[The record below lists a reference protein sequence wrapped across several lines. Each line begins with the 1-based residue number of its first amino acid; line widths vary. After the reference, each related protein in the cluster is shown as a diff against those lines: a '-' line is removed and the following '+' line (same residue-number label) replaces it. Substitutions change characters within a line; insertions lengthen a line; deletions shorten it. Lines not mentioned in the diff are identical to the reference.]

1 MIEPTMPKIV
11 LDEIRPKAGPL
22 KGLSLWLLALITGCF
37 CVFVLSLPVFPSED
51 GPIHLYFA
59 TVLGHLLSHSSPLYA
74 QYYYIHHLL
83 PPYSLHYYLLIV
95 LMKVVSATTAEKL
108 FVCLIMTNLAFGFR
122 YLATGIGQA
131 GEVLSLLIV
140 VLLFNWPLGMGFE
153 NFSLSLGMACWALGM
168 WARLRDPSI
177 TRPFRYRIRFVL
189 LLALM
194 TLTHPVP
201 VIFAVGFAIFDL
213 ALSTLASG
221 IWHALAGGWKRRLQD
236 MLTLFLGASCL
247 GYISFYTDNKRSI
260 AEAPHHLVPLAE
272 LIHYSKL
279 YGIAFFG
286 GSSAGVALYHYC
298 LYLVLLVGVVFALF
312 AAARQLRLRAWSMQ
326 LSWTAAFLL
335 FAPALCIL
343 PPDMNGSHFFAE
355 RLVIFIW
362 LAVLAAASGHSE
374 LSRNTSAAIAIA
386 ATLIAV
392 LVLSLGEAYL
402 RPQAQQL
409 AKLNAAPRIHQQVG
423 LLLPG
428 NVQQYD
434 FKQPLNFYP
443 MMWAG
448 TYYFRQ
454 SGSVLLNTPW
464 MDLPIMPLGA
474 RPPLLTGTLPMLL
487 LESYQDLRTQLLSS
501 AQVRANTLPRADFI
515 VFSGPADEPDP
526 SSVKS
531 VVDLPVGHPWA
542 CTAASAFMLCRR

>member
-1 MIEPTMPKIV
+1 MTTQKLESVTV
-11 LDEIRPKAGPL
+11 NHR
-22 KGLSLWLLALITGCF
+22 SSRFTLWLLSFLTFCF
-37 CVFVLSLPVFPSED
+37 CAFVLSLPLFPTED

-59 TVLGHLLSHSSPLYA
+59 TVLGDLLSHSSPLYA
-74 QYYYIHHLL
+74 QYYYVHHLL

-95 LMKVVSATTAEKL
+95 LMKLVSATMAEKL
-108 FVCLIMTNLAFGFR
+108 FICLIMTNLAFGFR

-131 GEVLSLLIV
+131 GDVISLLIV

-153 NFSLSLGMACWALGM
+153 NFSLSLGMGCWALGL
-168 WARLRDPSI
+168 WARLRDPLR
-177 TRPFRYRIRFVL
+177 TQALKYRVSFVL

-201 VIFAVGFAIFDL
+201 VVFAVGFAGFDL
-213 ALSTLASG
+213 VISTGAQFLRKSAAS
-221 IWHALAGGWKRRLQD
+221 AKKNLLPDLVTLLAG
-236 MLTLFLGASCL
+236 ASTL
-247 GYISFYTDNKRSI
+247 GYISFYTDKKRSI

-272 LIHYSKL
+272 LIHYGQL

-286 GSSAGVALYHYC
+286 GTTTGATLYRC
-298 LYLVLLVGVVFALF
+298 SLYAVLLISAAFAII
-312 AAARQLRLRAWSMQ
+312 AARRQLQTRAWSTQ
-326 LSWTAAFLL
+326 LSWTAAFLF
-335 FAPALCIL
+335 FAPVLCFL

-355 RLVIFIW
+355 RLVIFVW
-362 LAVLAAASGHSE
+362 LAALAAASGHRE
-374 LSRNTSAAIAIA
+374 LSRKAPASIALT
-386 ATLIAV
+386 ATLMAF
-392 LVLSLGEAYL
+392 LVLAMAQTYL

-409 AKLNAAPRIHQQVG
+409 AKLESAPLVHQQVG

-474 RPPLLTGTLPMLL
+474 RPPLLTSTVPLLL
-487 LESYQDLRTQLLSS
+487 LESYEDLRTHLLTS
-501 AQVRANTLPRADFI
+501 ADTRALTLSRADFI
-515 VFSGPADEPDP
+515 LFTGPADEPVPAD
-526 SSVKS
+526 VKTIL
-531 VVDLPVGHPWA
+531 DFPAGHPWA
-542 CTAASAFMLCRR
+542 CSAQSAFTLCQR